1 MNDEEGVLG
10 EESDEALADSAC
22 RTQNAD
28 FDFSCVC
35 HAVEDDEQ
43 RSSRE
48 GEEEDDSGCERREGE
63 DSESALKL
71 QAPLYFRVLTSTY
84 SVIPGRRSISLHA
97 TDLQLTRQRRLL
109 ISTTMSTAATPEAAA
124 QLLFPPNVQYNN
136 SRLYTVKFLSSCF
149 AGAVAG
155 VLGLENTLG
164 FALFVFSTLLTS
176 SCLYLK
182 CKGRP
187 GKFVPGGWWELVNPG
202 QENTF
207 SFVLVWTLFYG
218 TPITLVYAFWC
229 SGCQRTTNLLDGA
242 VHRNRTR

>member
-1 MNDEEGVLG
+1 
-10 EESDEALADSAC
+10 
-22 RTQNAD
+22 
-28 FDFSCVC
+28 
-35 HAVEDDEQ
+35 
-43 RSSRE
+43 
-48 GEEEDDSGCERREGE
+48 
-63 DSESALKL
+63 
-71 QAPLYFRVLTSTY
+71 
-84 SVIPGRRSISLHA
+84 
-97 TDLQLTRQRRLL
+97 
-109 ISTTMSTAATPEAAA
+109 MSTAATPEAAA

-187 GKFVPGGWWELVNPG
+187 AKFVPGGWWELVNPG

-218 TPITLVYAFWC
+218 WAADALAFFRGLSAFGAASGRGCDRHGDLEEEMHRIRRTAGRLYLRDNARNVLTVNPIWVAWVAGLT
-229 SGCQRTTNLLDGA
+229 
-242 VHRNRTR
+242 